1 MDRDPG
7 IRSHKDSLRGQCGQE
22 LKSFLVIVRVFKK
35 SFLWYHMSLWSKTAW
50 RYFCLF
56 VQTTCATLSHWKG
69 WRGRS
74 PSWHHGQRYQIRK
87 GLSCPWALQLAYWG
101 DWLLVWSECVGL
113 VTMGSPA
120 LQIVLLGPGKE
131 QTLWCLSHLSFL
143 VNYQRDRAKHCHDL
157 FGVEGLPTENPRTR
171 HSQEERTKLEGLTW
185 RKNSPL
191 ACFLG
196 PWYAI
201 KKKKNTY

>member
-1 MDRDPG
+1 
-7 IRSHKDSLRGQCGQE
+7 
-22 LKSFLVIVRVFKK
+22 
-35 SFLWYHMSLWSKTAW
+35 
-50 RYFCLF
+50 
-56 VQTTCATLSHWKG
+56 
-69 WRGRS
+69 
-74 PSWHHGQRYQIRK
+74 
-87 GLSCPWALQLAYWG
+87 
-101 DWLLVWSECVGL
+101 
-113 VTMGSPA
+113 MGSPA

-157 FGVEGLPTENPRTR
+157 FRVEGLPTENPRTR

-201 KKKKNTY
+201 KKKKKHLLNAFKFFLHTMTHQTKVRLGNQDHQFLEIKHGWQTTKQWLPRSSPAEASPCLREEERLPAQAIWLTA